1 MSNFSSSFKVFLILP
16 LVWPLNLG
24 SDLSISNIVWLGLGD
39 TKIDS
44 QDAVKK
50 VLEHTEK
57 WKYPNF
63 SGKF

>member
-16 LVWPLNLG
+16 LVWLLNLG